1 MLKLNS
7 FEHFCINNANE
18 KLQQQFNLHVFK
30 LEKEEYQNEGIE
42 WKLIDFYDNQPVINL
57 IESRLGILIFLMK
70 NVECLKDQMHIGLFK
85 NK

>member
-70 NVECLKDQMHIGLFK
+70 NV
-85 NK
+85 